1 MVPGHRTCSTGTC
14 APLWRPGCFWPL
26 THLLPLLCLTHSPRE
41 WDTDVLQPI
50 SGCCFQS
57 TEQHRPMRRDIVI
70 NLPVCITG
78 GAYVLKSNGF
88 NQTDIC
94 SPAAPPHSYAP
105 LQSLKASG
113 LDRLRSTVPYPA
125 QSSLQRWKMARLLLT
140 LPQLHCSRGPRAH
153 CLQ

>member
-1 MVPGHRTCSTGTC
+1 MCSNLTALIKLTY
-14 APLWRPGCFWPL
+14 APL
-26 THLLPLLCLTHSPRE
+26 
-41 WDTDVLQPI
+41 QP
-50 SGCCFQS
+50 
-57 TEQHRPMRRDIVI
+57 
-70 NLPVCITG
+70 
-78 GAYVLKSNGF
+78 
-88 NQTDIC
+88 
-94 SPAAPPHSYAP
+94 PPHSYAP